1 MSVVLEFDEEN
12 SVKTGVCTLILDAPD
27 RLNAL
32 TEDLGAALEIHAKN
46 LSQDPDIK
54 AVILTGRGRA
64 FSAGGDLA
72 FLADRAADTPSAN
85 SARMRAFYQRY
96 LSIRAI
102 GVPVIAAVN
111 GAAIGAGACLAMACD
126 LRVVASEAPIG
137 FTFVGLGLHPG
148 MAGTFTLPR
157 VAGRELATSLLL
169 TGEPIT
175 GREACERGLALDHAP
190 AEQVL
195 PRARA
200 IARTI
205 ARKAPLAVRH
215 TLATLR
221 AAEDEGL
228 ARALQREADAQ
239 AQSYAS
245 EDLREGIA
253 ALREKRPPVF
263 TGR

>member
-1 MSVVLEFDEEN
+1 MTVTRDDDQEN
-12 SVKTGVCTLILDAPD
+12 GVKTGVCTLTLDAPD

-32 TEDLGAALEIHAKN
+32 SEEMGESLVLHAKE
-46 LSQDPDIK
+46 LSQDAEIR
-54 AVILTGRGRA
+54 AVVLTGRGRA

-72 FLADRAADTPSAN
+72 FLAARAADTPAAN
-85 SARMRAFYQRY
+85 SERMRAFYRRF
-96 LSIRAI
+96 LSIRDI

-175 GREACERGLALDHAP
+175 GREAVERGLALEHAP
-190 AEQVL
+190 PEGVL
-195 PRARA
+195 SRARA

-205 ARKAPLAVRH
+205 ARRAPLAVRH

-228 ARALQREADAQ
+228 DRALQREADAQ
-239 AQSYAS
+239 AQSYAT

-253 ALREKRPPVF
+253 ALREKRPPAF